1 MAYIGKTYPSTLHFN
16 APASIHDIAKNLRK
30 VETEAEKLLWQ
41 AIRNRKCGGLKFRRQ
56 HPFKNVVL
64 DFYCHEIG
72 LAIEVDGGIHDNPEV
87 KERDINRTSEL
98 ENVGVKVIRFR
109 NEEVFNN
116 MDSVLK
122 SIIDFAET
130 CKTSSPRPSPKR
142 EGS

>member
-1 MAYIGKTYPSTLHFN
+1 MAYIGKTYPLTLHHD
-16 APASIHDIAKNLRK
+16 APASTHDLAKNLRK

-41 AIRNRKCGGLKFRRQ
+41 EIRNRKCGGLKFRRQ
-56 HPFKNVVL
+56 HPFKKLVL

-72 LAIEVDGGIHDNPEV
+72 LVIEVDGGIHDSPDV
-87 KERDINRTSEL
+87 RERDINRTSEL

-109 NEEVFNN
+109 NEDVLNN
-116 MDSVLK
+116 MDRVLK
-122 SIIDFAET
+122 SIVVFAET